1 MRSALVTSRQFLK
14 GMLPY
19 PDLLR
24 RHRVRRRAHRL
35 VTCKHWPGDDATGM
49 EAAQLALL
57 RLLWLQRIT
66 RDAVTE
72 RRGED
77 AALMARTALETCIV
91 GLYCAYSGDAIANMS
106 AANHRT
112 AGEPVSYLS
121 DGGLDSRA
129 AIDAAADALSEVGPD
144 LNIRDLALWLER
156 EQELGIASRLYYEYY
171 VPLSHLFTRSYAFA
185 LMRHVQ
191 PDGSLR
197 SEPAFP
203 WVRPSAARMAD
214 GCMGLLAANIA
225 DKSGSAP
232 EPFLRYATAH
242 FDRLITPALAFTVK
256 GALRSV
262 PRRKVPATFVAV
274 LRREQQADRSFREDV
289 PAWQES
295 RISDGFSGFF
305 DPLDAAAPDASYT
318 GPGDFEPD
326 GPGWLAPEAE
336 SPAAEISRAWHGRR
350 ARAGS
355 RRHAAD

>member
-1 MRSALVTSRQFLK
+1 MKSALVTSRQFLM

-24 RHRVRRRAHRL
+24 RQRVRRKARRL

-66 RDAVTE
+66 RNAVTE

-91 GLYCAYSGDAIANMS
+91 GLYCAYSGDAIAHMS
-106 AANHRT
+106 AAQHR
-112 AGEPVSYLS
+112 ASGEAVSYLT

-129 AIDAAADALSEVGPD
+129 AIDAAVDALGEVGPD

-191 PDGSLR
+191 PDGRLR

-203 WVRPSAARMAD
+203 WVRLSAARMAD
-214 GCMGLLAANIA
+214 GCMSPLAANIA

-242 FDRLITPALAFTVK
+242 FDRLITPTLAFTVK

-262 PRRKVPATFVAV
+262 PRRKVPATFLAV
-274 LRREQQADRSFREDV
+274 LRREQQAERSFREEV
-289 PAWQES
+289 PAWQET
-295 RISDGFSGFF
+295 RISEGFSGFF
-305 DPLDAAAPDASYT
+305 DPMDAATPEEIYS
-318 GPGDFEPD
+318 GPRDGLDD
-326 GPGWLAPEAE
+326 GPAWLPDEDEHQVAE
-336 SPAAEISRAWHGRR
+336 VSRARHGRR